1 MCHPEPRRRRRIPCL
16 GDVLASS
23 AGDSSPSMRLGMTL
37 LIVLLA
43 AACTPPPAPKPA
55 PQPVK
60 SPTGDMRYLVDPR
73 AGWDKP
79 LPPALDKRFSEA
91 WQLIVAGDFAGGRRR
106 LEEIRAKEPNFVP
119 LRVADA
125 SVDLVEGR
133 VADARAKAE
142 RVLTRNPYFAAEVLD
157 AEILVAEKK
166 TRRAYE
172 AYRQIAARPN
182 APPTASERVAELGRE
197 VFDEIYA
204 AAQAAPDAEAIRL
217 LREALAISPEAP
229 APRLLLA
236 QKLVATHQ
244 YAEARQILN
253 ARGTDFTRPE
263 VQEAYAEIEI
273 GEGFYQGAIDRYER
287 LVHDTKNPKYAAR
300 LEEIKQQFAHANMPP
315 QYRRA
320 LEDTAITRADLAV
333 LMYWDVMS
341 IRFAQD
347 LRTPPIATDIGEI
360 PGRDELIRAMALGI
374 YQVDP
379 VTRRVSPHG
388 PVTNGSLA
396 RIAARVLVLRGAACA
411 KAAASDPTEL
421 GRAQKIL
428 AACNVPDLSAASPDV
443 PASGRD
449 AERVMDGVNAAIK

>member
-1 MCHPEPRRRRRIPCL
+1 M
-16 GDVLASS
+16 A
-23 AGDSSPSMRLGMTL
+23 AL
-37 LIVLLA
+37 LIA

-55 PQPVK
+55 PRPAT
-60 SPTGDMRYLVDPR
+60 SPTGGMRYLVDPR
-73 AGWDKP
+73 SGWDKP
-79 LPPALDKRFSEA
+79 LPPALDRRFTEA
-91 WQLIVAGDFAGGRRR
+91 WQLIAAGDFAGGRRR

-125 SVDLVEGR
+125 AIDLVEGR

-172 AYRQIAARPN
+172 AYRQLAARPN
-182 APPTASERVAELGRE
+182 APAAAPERVAQLGRE
-197 VFDEIYA
+197 LFEQLYA
-204 AAQAAPDAEAIRL
+204 AAQATSDADEAIRL
-217 LREALAISPEAP
+217 LREALAISPESPGA
-229 APRLLLA
+229 ALLLA
-236 QKLVATHQ
+236 QKLIATHQ
-244 YAEARQILN
+244 YDEARKLLN
-253 ARGTDFTRPE
+253 ARGTDFTRPD

-273 GEGFYQGAIDRYER
+273 GEGFYQAAIDRYEKLAR
-287 LVHDTKNPKYAAR
+287 DTKNPKYAAR

-320 LEDTAITRADLAV
+320 LEEPAITRGDLAV

-347 LRTPPIATDIGEI
+347 LHAPPIATDIGEI

-388 PVTNGSLA
+388 AVTNGSLA
-396 RIAARVLVLRGAACA
+396 RIAARVLVLRGAPCA
-411 KAAASDPTEL
+411 KAATGDPTEL

-428 AACNVPDLSAASPDV
+428 AACGVDDPSLASSDV
-443 PASGRD
+443 PASGKA
-449 AERVMDGVNAAIK
+449 AERVFDAVNKALR

>member
-1 MCHPEPRRRRRIPCL
+1 MA
-16 GDVLASS
+16 V
-23 AGDSSPSMRLGMTL
+23 
-37 LIVLLA
+37 A
-43 AACTPPPAPKPA
+43 AACTPPPAPKPV

-73 AGWDKP
+73 SGWDKP

-106 LEEIRAKEPNFVP
+106 LEDIRAKEPNFVP

-125 SVDLVEGR
+125 SIALVEGR

-157 AEILVAEKK
+157 AELLVAEKK
-166 TRRAYE
+166 PRRAYE

-182 APPTASERVAELGRE
+182 APPTAAERVAQLGRE
-197 VFDEIYA
+197 VFDQIYA
-204 AAQAAPDAEAIRL
+204 AAQAAPNDEAIRL

-229 APRLLLA
+229 GPRLLLA

-263 VQEAYAEIEI
+263 VQETYAEIEI
-273 GEGFYQGAIDRYER
+273 GEGFYQGAIDRYEHLAR
-287 LVHDTKNPKYAAR
+287 ETKNPKYAAR
-300 LEEIKQQFAHANMPP
+300 LEEIKEQFAHANMPP
-315 QYRRA
+315 NYRRVI
-320 LEDTAITRADLAV
+320 ESSAITRADLAV
-333 LMYWDVMS
+333 LMYWDVNS

-374 YQVDP
+374 YQPDP
-379 VTRRVSPHG
+379 VTRRVVPHG

-396 RIAARVLVLRGAACA
+396 RIAARVLVLRGAPCA
-411 KAAASDPTEL
+411 KGAAGDSSEL

-428 AACNVPDLSAASPDV
+428 AACKIDDPSLASPDV

-449 AERVMDGVNAAIK
+449 GERVMDAVNAAIK